1 MKNLAYLLL
10 FFVSISGYAQ
20 EKDTFDTIAKETCS
34 CMKAKNIDFSK
45 LNDDSSIKM
54 TLGLCMIE
62 SYSAHKNE
70 LPVAERVE
78 FGDKEGMRG
87 IGEKVALKMMNHC
100 PDYVLELGRQY
111 LDENEDEAEAE
122 VVEADPTVEG
132 KVTAIE
138 VKQFVTIKVKD
149 KNNRVHN
156 FMLLDYFDTASLYT
170 ENKIKVGDDLTV
182 GYSEIELFDT
192 TTKDFKYFKIISSLE
207 KK

>member
-1 MKNLAYLLL
+1 
-10 FFVSISGYAQ
+10 
-20 EKDTFDTIAKETCS
+20 
-34 CMKAKNIDFSK
+34 MKAKNIDFSK

-87 IGEKVALKMMNHC
+87 IGEKVAVKMMNHC

-111 LDENEDEAEAE
+111 IDDNEADADAE
-122 VVEADPTVEG
+122 VVEEVLTIEG

-149 KNNRVHN
+149 KNNRIHSL
-156 FMLLDYFDTASLYT
+156 MLLDYFDTASLYT
-170 ENKIKVGDDLTV
+170 ENKIKVGDDLSV
-182 GYSEIELFDT
+182 GYAEIELFDT
-192 TTKDFKYFKIISSLE
+192 TSKDFKYFKIISSLE